1 MFDAKLAKRIQDEIR
16 DEHRAVPSLEDIMF
30 RLTPVTA
37 ITSGCTPVF
46 SMQYGDLTI
55 LVALYPN
62 EDGEIFGIRV
72 KLISW

>member
-1 MFDAKLAKRIQDEIR
+1 MFDAKLARRIQDAIR
-16 DEHRAVPSLEDIMF
+16 DECRAVPTLEDIMI
-30 RLTPVTA
+30 RLTPITA

-62 EDGEIFGIRV
+62 EDGEIVGIRV
-72 KLISW
+72 KFVSW